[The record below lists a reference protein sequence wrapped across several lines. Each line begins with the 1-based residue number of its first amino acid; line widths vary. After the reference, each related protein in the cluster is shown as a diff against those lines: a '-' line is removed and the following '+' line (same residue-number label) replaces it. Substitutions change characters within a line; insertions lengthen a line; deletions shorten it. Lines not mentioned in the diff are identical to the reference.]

1 MWCIVGTVPQA
12 HFPLTFGTCAVE
24 GGKLR
29 VTASSGG
36 ADSLSIP
43 VERGTAAL
51 VAAACL
57 TCEAL
62 GRTEMPHALLVGDT
76 GNGAGSRAIYAWLV
90 QHLPEWELV
99 AGQDVLRGLTFHY
112 LFPDVDWHNRVLL
125 GIQVLPTPPLLV
137 ADAGYMYVA
146 KMSGYA
152 DAYDLFTPD
161 VGEMAFLADENAPH
175 PFYTRGFL
183 LASEDDI
190 PNLVA
195 RAHSHGN
202 CPRNLIVKGAKDYVV
217 QGQKLACV
225 VDSPSVEAMEAIG
238 GTGDIITGLVTGLLA
253 SGLDMRRACEQ
264 AVRTGRELAQ
274 IAQPT
279 PATQVGELLQRA
291 YFQQALSLS

>member
-12 HFPLTFGTCAVE
+12 NFPLTFAPYTVE
-24 GGKLR
+24 KGQLHLAG
-29 VTASSGG
+29 
-36 ADSLSIP
+36 LSIP

-51 VAAACL
+51 AAAAWL

-62 GRTEMPHALLVGDT
+62 GSHEKPHVLLAGDT
-76 GNGAGSRAIYAWLV
+76 GNGAGSRVVYAWLV
-90 QHLPEWELV
+90 QHLPEWEQLT
-99 AGQDVLRGLTFHY
+99 GQPTPKGMTFHY

-125 GIQVLPTPPLLV
+125 GIQVLARQPLLV

-161 VGEMAFLADENAPH
+161 VGEMAFMADESAPH

-183 LASEDDI
+183 LSSEDDI

-195 RAHSHGN
+195 RAHSHAN

-217 QGQKLACV
+217 QGQDIVCV

-238 GTGDIITGLVTGLLA
+238 GTGDIITGLVTGMLA
-253 SGLDMRRACEQ
+253 CGMDMRAACEG
-264 AVRTGRELAQ
+264 AVRAGRQLAQ
-274 IAQPT
+274 HAQPT
-279 PATQVGELLQRA
+279 PATQVGALLQKE
-291 YFQQALSLS
+291 YFQQVLSSMPSKQR